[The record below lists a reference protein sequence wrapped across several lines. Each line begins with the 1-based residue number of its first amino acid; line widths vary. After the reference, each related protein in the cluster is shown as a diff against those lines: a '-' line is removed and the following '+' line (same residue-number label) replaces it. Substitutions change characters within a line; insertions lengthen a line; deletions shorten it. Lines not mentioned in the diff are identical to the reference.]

1 MLSFSFLWE
10 HGLVLPDVTL
20 LLTLNLFF
28 PWGVALY
35 FLFAIGTIGVR
46 GADGFLYVAN
56 AGILLGI
63 VSIIALTAYFV
74 ERERWKSSYFLISSC
89 FLVYACHQLPLNM
102 FVRILFKFMSPV
114 SDWQFMLIYIVSPLV
129 IILVNLLLYASLKN
143 FFHILQPLLQ
153 VEEVE

>member
-1 MLSFSFLWE
+1 MEIF
-10 HGLVLPDVTL
+10 
-20 LLTLNLFF
+20 LFF
-28 PWGVALY
+28 
-35 FLFAIGTIGVR
+35 
-46 GADGFLYVAN
+46 DK
-56 AGILLGI
+56 LL
-63 VSIIALTAYFV
+63 
-74 ERERWKSSYFLISSC
+74 